1 MVVAFTGRRSPA
13 LGDESVVRERLHAYL
28 TRSGPTAV
36 VGAAACGADLLVL
49 EEALRLK
56 IDPQVVLPTPLARF
70 RAESV
75 EPGWRDRFDT
85 VLATT
90 GHTEATPDAAGEDP
104 FTAGNEAILR
114 AALAADQDVVALI
127 VAAPGESEYTEGFAR
142 SADALGVPVTRL
154 DELGLRFE
162 ARNSA
167 FPRPG

>member
-49 EEALRLK
+49 EEALRLE
-56 IDPQVVLPTPLARF
+56 IDPEVVLPTPLARF

-85 VLATT
+85 VIATT
-90 GHTEATPDAAGEDP
+90 GHTEAPPVAAGEDP
-104 FTAGNEAILR
+104 FTAGNDAILR
-114 AALAADQDVVALI
+114 AALAADKDVVALI
-127 VAAPGESEYTEGFAR
+127 IAAPGESEYTEDFAR

-154 DELGLRFE
+154 D
-162 ARNSA
+162 
-167 FPRPG
+167 

>member
-49 EEALRLK
+49 EEALRLN

-75 EPGWRDRFDT
+75 EPGWRDRFDA
-85 VLATT
+85 VIATA
-90 GHTEATPDAAGEDP
+90 GHAEAMPASEGEDRFAAGND
-104 FTAGNEAILR
+104 AILR
-114 AALAADQDVVALI
+114 AALEREDEVVALVI
-127 VAAPGESEYTEGFAR
+127 AAPGESEYTEDFAR
-142 SADALGVPVTRL
+142 TADTLGIPVTRL
-154 DELGLRFE
+154 H
-162 ARNSA
+162 
-167 FPRPG
+167 

>member
-49 EEALRLK
+49 EEALRLE
-56 IDPQVVLPTPLARF
+56 IDPEVVLPTPLARF

-85 VLATT
+85 VIATT
-90 GHTEATPDAAGEDP
+90 GHTEAPPFAVSARTGSASWSTTPAPAGSGRRLGP
-104 FTAGNEAILR
+104 LGR
-114 AALAADQDVVALI
+114 AAVLSDGQIALI
-127 VAAPGESEYTEGFAR
+127 VDCDAVAEGVA
-142 SADALGVPVTRL
+142 
-154 DELGLRFE
+154 
-162 ARNSA
+162 
-167 FPRPG
+167 

>member
-49 EEALRLK
+49 EEALRLE
-56 IDPQVVLPTPLARF
+56 IDPEVVLPTPLA
-70 RAESV
+70 
-75 EPGWRDRFDT
+75 
-85 VLATT
+85 
-90 GHTEATPDAAGEDP
+90 
-104 FTAGNEAILR
+104 
-114 AALAADQDVVALI
+114 ADKDVVALI
-127 VAAPGESEYTEGFAR
+127 IAAPGESEYTEGFAR

-167 FPRPG
+167 SPRPG